1 MVPYKNGDT
10 THHSGLESSVV
21 IRNIADVKFSLVNA
35 PESVFTGDVA
45 KIEFDVEWYDE
56 VF

>member
-1 MVPYKNGDT
+1 VVPYKNGDT

-21 IRNIADVKFSLVNA
+21 VRNIADVKHILVNA
-35 PESVFTGDVA
+35 PESVFNGDVA
-45 KIEFDVEWYDE
+45 MIEFDMEWYDK

>member
-1 MVPYKNGDT
+1 MNGDT

-45 KIEFDVEWYDE
+45 MI
-56 VF
+56 